1 VSHTNRGR
9 GLVEVCLKS
18 VRHKRVV
25 VGLPLLNCP
34 QYPATAVD
42 LPPPPNAVVLGRE
55 VDVYEGVS
63 RKCHRQRALQVR
75 PEPGMHREA
84 VKDIDDL
91 PVNEVRP
98 EVYAVAVYHKA
109 EVGRAREKPPVVG
122 QHTVSGPSVVRPY
135 LGVRESEAKG
145 LQNTGDLTC

>member
-1 VSHTNRGR
+1 
-9 GLVEVCLKS
+9 
-18 VRHKRVV
+18 
-25 VGLPLLNCP
+25 
-34 QYPATAVD
+34 
-42 LPPPPNAVVLGRE
+42 VLGRE

-63 RKCHRQRALQVR
+63 RECHRQRALQVR
-75 PEPGMHREA
+75 PEPGMHRKA

-145 LQNTGDLTC
+145 LQNTGDFTCRELEIVNAVVGQVEGPLKRRSLTPCRPLATSDKAGPCRGGV